1 MFVCTICCL
10 GTESNMYKRR
20 ELKNK
25 AELKDRK
32 ARCIK
37 PVWLK
42 IIVFSEKYKKDE
54 RGGMERV
61 ENEGLFCFCY
71 IIE

>member
-1 MFVCTICCL
+1 MLLCTICCL
-10 GTESNMYKRR
+10 GTESNMYKTR

-25 AELKDRK
+25 VELKDRK

-42 IIVFSEKYKKDE
+42 IMVFSEKYKRDEREDVE
-54 RGGMERV
+54 RGGYFV
-61 ENEGLFCFCY
+61 FATL
-71 IIE
+71 

>member
-1 MFVCTICCL
+1 MFVYTICCL
-10 GTESNMYKRR
+10 GTESNMYKTI

-42 IIVFSEKYKKDE
+42 IIVFSEKYNKDE
-54 RGGMERV
+54 KGSVERV
-61 ENEGLFCFCY
+61 ENKGLFCFCY